1 MSQLQIFKFES
12 TEIRT
17 QLIDDDPWF
26 VAKDVCDI
34 LDISNSRDAVGR
46 LDDDEKATVGLT
58 DGSQIR
64 NYSIVNEFGLYNLVL
79 SSRKAEAKVF
89 KRWITHDVIPSIRK
103 TGGYQVSKDPILA
116 LRLMLQA
123 TEETKEEVE
132 DVKNR
137 VVNLE
142 ENTSID
148 PGKYSYIG
156 RRISQKV
163 RQVGKERKWTMN
175 KEQLALLYKDLNK
188 AVAEVSGVRTR
199 AQLREK
205 HFDNVIDLID
215 DWEPST
221 ATRML
226 VLGLE
231 DDDAFPTA
239 EESKR

>member
-1 MSQLQIFKFES
+1 MIQVNI
-12 TEIRT
+12 
-17 QLIDDDPWF
+17 
-26 VAKDVCDI
+26 
-34 LDISNSRDAVGR
+34 
-46 LDDDEKATVGLT
+46 ATL
-58 DGSQIR
+58 
-64 NYSIVNEFGLYNLVL
+64 
-79 SSRKAEAKVF
+79 
-89 KRWITHDVIPSIRK
+89 
-103 TGGYQVSKDPILA
+103 
-116 LRLMLQA
+116 
-123 TEETKEEVE
+123 E
-132 DVKNR
+132 DV
-137 VVNLE
+137 
-142 ENTSID
+142 
-148 PGKYSYIG
+148 
-156 RRISQKV
+156 ISQKV

>member
-1 MSQLQIFKFES
+1 MNELTVFSFEAC
-12 TEIRT
+12 EIRT
-17 QLIDDDPWF
+17 KVIDDEPWF

-34 LDISNSRDAVGR
+34 LEISNNRDAVSR
-46 LDDDEKATVGLT
+46 LDDDERATVGLT

-79 SSRKAEAKVF
+79 SSRKPEAKVF

-103 TGGYQVSKDPILA
+103 SGGYQVSKDPITA

-142 ENTSID
+142 ENVSIN
-148 PGKYSYIG
+148 PGKYSYISK
-156 RRISQKV
+156 RISQKV
-163 RQVGKERKWTMN
+163 HQVGKERKWNMN
-175 KEQLALLYKDLNK
+175 KEQLSLLYKDLNK

-199 AQLREK
+199 SQLKEK
-205 HFDNVIDLID
+205 HFDSVMDLID
-215 DWEPST
+215 NWEPST

-226 VLGLE
+226 IHNLE
-231 DDDAFPTA
+231 DEEAFPTA
-239 EESKR
+239 EEG

>member
-1 MSQLQIFKFES
+1 MTELQIFNFENH
-12 TEIRT
+12 EVRA
-17 QLIDDDPWF
+17 QVIDDEPWF

-34 LDISNSRDAVGR
+34 LEISNSRDAVSR

-79 SSRKAEAKVF
+79 SSRKPEAKVF

-103 TGGYQVSKDPILA
+103 TGGYQVKSDPWDTLTLMFEASK
-116 LRLMLQA
+116 Q
-123 TEETKEEVE
+123 TKEEVDE
-132 DVKNR
+132 VKTR

-142 ENTSID
+142 ENVSID
-148 PGKYSYIG
+148 PGKYSYISK
-156 RRISQKV
+156 RISQKV
-163 RQVGKERKWTMN
+163 HQVGKERNWTMN
-175 KEQLALLYKDLNK
+175 KEQKALLYKDLNK

-199 AQLREK
+199 SQLREK
-205 HFDNVIDLID
+205 HFDDVMDLID

-226 VLGLE
+226 IHNLE
-231 DDDAFPTA
+231 DEEAFPI
-239 EESKR
+239 EEEG

>member
-1 MSQLQIFKFES
+1 MSNLVIMKDHKAVTTSVKVAEDFEK
-12 TEIRT
+12 EHKHVMRDIRE
-17 QLIDDDPWF
+17 LE
-26 VAKDVCDI
+26 KDVP
-34 LDISNSRDAVGR
+34 N
-46 LDDDEKATVGLT
+46 
-58 DGSQIR
+58 
-64 NYSIVNEFGLYNLVL
+64 FGLMFFEGLEPDYYNRDRKVYYMNRKGFVL
-79 SSRKAEAKVF
+79 LAMGYNGKKALKF
-89 KRWITHDVIPSIRK
+89 KSDYIDAFDQMEEHIKNNQIQIP
-103 TGGYQVSKDPILA
+103 KDPILA

-163 RQVGKERKWTMN
+163 RQVGKERKWTMS

-205 HFDNVIDLID
+205 HFDKVMDLID

-231 DDDAFPTA
+231 DVEAFPT
-239 EESKR
+239 EEEIKR

>member
-1 MSQLQIFKFES
+1 MPNIQIFNFDEKKV
-12 TEIRT
+12 RT
-17 QLIDDDPWF
+17 QVIDDEPWF
-26 VAKDVCDI
+26 IAKDVCDI
-34 LDISNSRDAVGR
+34 LEISNNRDAIGR

-79 SSRKAEAKVF
+79 SSRKPEAKVF

-103 TGGYQVSKDPILA
+103 TGGYQVSKDPIEA

-142 ENTSID
+142 ENVSIN
-148 PGKYSYIG
+148 PGKYSYISK
-156 RRISQKV
+156 RISQKV
-163 RQVGKERKWTMN
+163 HQVGKERKWIMN
-175 KEQLALLYKDLNK
+175 KEQVALLYKDLNK
-188 AVAEVSGVRTR
+188 AVAEISGVRTR
-199 AQLREK
+199 SQLKEK
-205 HFDNVIDLID
+205 HFDSVMDLID
-215 DWEPST
+215 DWDPST

-226 VLGLE
+226 IHNLE
-231 DDDAFPTA
+231 D
-239 EESKR
+239 EESFPITEEG

>member
-1 MSQLQIFKFES
+1 MSDLQIFNFES

-34 LDISNSRDAVGR
+34 LDISNSRDAVSR

-79 SSRKAEAKVF
+79 SSRKPEAKIF
-89 KRWITHDVIPSIRK
+89 KRWVTHEVIPSIRK
-103 TGGYQVSKDPILA
+103 TGGYQISKNPWDTLT
-116 LRLMLQA
+116 LMFEASKQ
-123 TEETKEEVE
+123 TKEEVDE
-132 DVKNR
+132 VKSR
-137 VVNLE
+137 VINLE
-142 ENTSID
+142 ENVSID

-156 RRISQKV
+156 KRISQKV
-163 RQVGKERKWTMN
+163 HQVGKKREWSLN
-175 KEQLALLYKDLNK
+175 KKQTALLYKDINK

-199 AQLREK
+199 SQLREK
-205 HFDNVIDLID
+205 HFDNVMDLID

-226 VLGLE
+226 IHNLE
-231 DDDAFPTA
+231 DEEAFPIT
-239 EESKR
+239 EEG

>member
-1 MSQLQIFKFES
+1 MDKSLQIFNFENR
-12 TEIRT
+12 EVRT
-17 QLIDDDPWF
+17 QIIDDEPWF
-26 VAKDVCDI
+26 VAKDVCEI
-34 LDISNSRDAVGR
+34 LEISNNRDAVSR

-58 DGSQIR
+58 DGSQFR

-79 SSRKAEAKVF
+79 SSRKPEAKIF
-89 KRWITHDVIPSIRK
+89 KRWITHDVIPSIRS
-103 TGGYQVSKDPILA
+103 TGGYQVSKDPIVA

-142 ENTSID
+142 ENVSIN
-148 PGKYSYIG
+148 PGKYSYISK
-156 RRISQKV
+156 RISQKV
-163 RQVGKERKWTMN
+163 HQVGKERKWTMN

-199 AQLREK
+199 SQLKEK
-205 HFDNVIDLID
+205 HFDSVMDLID
-215 DWEPST
+215 DWDPST

-226 VLGLE
+226 IHNLE
-231 DDDAFPTA
+231 DEEAFPIA
-239 EESKR
+239 EEG